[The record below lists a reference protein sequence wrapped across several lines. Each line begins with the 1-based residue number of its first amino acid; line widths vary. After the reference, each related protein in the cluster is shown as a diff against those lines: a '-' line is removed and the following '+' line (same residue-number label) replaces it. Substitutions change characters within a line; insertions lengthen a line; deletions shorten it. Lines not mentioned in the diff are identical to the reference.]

1 MLSSNVN
8 WFCTDHVEK
17 RYGKETMI
25 DRPEKLKDCTLL
37 ILCKSELFYQT
48 DEGKTITTNYPVS
61 KTAASVTA
69 LLLGIPLSYDGGPEV
84 DNNQVLK
91 DTFK

>member
-1 MLSSNVN
+1 MS
-8 WFCTDHVEK
+8 K
-17 RYGKETMI
+17 KEI
-25 DRPEKLKDCTLL
+25 EVPIKKPEKLKDCTLL
-37 ILCKSELFYQT
+37 VLCKSELFYQT
-48 DEGKTITTNYPVS
+48 DEGKTITTDYPVS

-91 DTFK
+91 DGFK